1 MLILEESDCIGPSG
15 QQYSLMNC
23 VQYAV
28 QCIVWYLAC
37 LLLVLVV
44 ILVQV
49 VQLKLPFK
57 ENLDL
62 S

>member
-1 MLILEESDCIGPSG
+1 MEC
-15 QQYSLMNC
+15 
-23 VQYAV
+23 AV
-28 QCIVWYLAC
+28 WCIVWYLAC

-44 ILVQV
+44 ILVQG